1 MLLVG
6 FISPNYAQSV
16 NMPVPFHTLSEFLN
30 NKFVEELVDTAGVPS
45 SKSVSALH
53 LQLTTKRPLHT
64 ALFVNDPA
72 MRWAY
77 LFLWCGEG
85 LAPPAPTNLLQPLK
99 IPMIPL
105 RKYFFD

>member
-1 MLLVG
+1 MLMG